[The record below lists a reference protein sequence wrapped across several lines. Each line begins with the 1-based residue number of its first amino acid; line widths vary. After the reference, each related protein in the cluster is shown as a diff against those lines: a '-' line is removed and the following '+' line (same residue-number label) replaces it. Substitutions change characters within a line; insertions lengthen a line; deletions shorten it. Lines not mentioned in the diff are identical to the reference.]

1 MRAQPHGRI
10 QLGMVGELIGSG
22 RRAGGRWVR
31 RRGTQDRSGRIRR
44 ENLVGLDLAQGS
56 HGPGRR
62 RAGQGGQ
69 IQLGL
74 GGMRGG
80 HGEGLAYADGVC
92 RLGTNHLPGPELTED
107 EEQDHEGPGRGF
119 VRGLLLVAMAGRCG
133 MRGRVKGVRER
144 KKWWLK
150 EEEEVNLVLPSLVS
164 PLAELLWR
172 WWSIQQLVAVAV
184 VVVALSVLY
193 YHVFY

>member
-1 MRAQPHGRI
+1 
-10 QLGMVGELIGSG
+10 
-22 RRAGGRWVR
+22 
-31 RRGTQDRSGRIRR
+31 
-44 ENLVGLDLAQGS
+44 
-56 HGPGRR
+56 
-62 RAGQGGQ
+62 
-69 IQLGL
+69 
-74 GGMRGG
+74 
-80 HGEGLAYADGVC
+80 
-92 RLGTNHLPGPELTED
+92 
-107 EEQDHEGPGRGF
+107 
-119 VRGLLLVAMAGRCG
+119 MAGRCG